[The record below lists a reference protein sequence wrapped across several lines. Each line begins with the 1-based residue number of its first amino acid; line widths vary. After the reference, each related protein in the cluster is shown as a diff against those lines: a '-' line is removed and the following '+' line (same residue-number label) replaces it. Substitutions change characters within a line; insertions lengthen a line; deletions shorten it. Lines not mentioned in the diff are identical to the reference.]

1 MSSSKSEKEV
11 KTPTLKIQ
19 VITSGE
25 VHLETKNPKEAFKKA
40 NELQQNNREEI
51 QIVNHI
57 AQTLTVFKKG
67 RYDKNYRVTKGTY
80 STLKQEPILAEEEV
94 K

>member
-1 MSSSKSEKEV
+1 MPKPNAQKEV
-11 KTPTLKIQ
+11 KNTTSKIQ

-25 VHLETKNPKEAFKKA
+25 VHLETKNQKEAFKKA

-51 QIVNHI
+51 QIVDHI

-67 RYDKNYRVTKGTY
+67 RYDQNYRVTKGTY
-80 STLKQEPILAEEEV
+80 TTLKQEPKLAEEEV